1 MKRTATEFIPSK
13 AIVDAPMPT
22 ITCTEYAIG
31 YVKCIS
37 KGENTVWVSDKGRF
51 YVLEDEFFF
60 EIERRNNGTWR
71 IKL

>member
-1 MKRTATEFIPSK
+1 MKRTAVWFIPSK
-13 AIVDAPMPT
+13 AIVNAPMPT
-22 ITCTEYAIG
+22 ITCTKHEVG

-37 KGENTVWVSDKGRF
+37 KGENTVWVSDEGRF

-71 IKL
+71 MKL